1 MIVHLAWLGETSDK
15 ANRAA
20 DRIAR
25 SLPDD
30 DVLFHISEDLIW
42 PAWRHAYE
50 RIRTNPH
57 MASDFLRHSL
67 LRRWPGLWLDLDVT
81 MRVPAVELV
90 AGWDRYTV
98 LKISGTNWAGTD
110 VIYVP
115 TGWRHWGLVDEY
127 IDGYDFSRPHSYLAF
142 AHDMIAAMWKR
153 NRDSVAVIDD
163 ATLYPCRRRD
173 VTPQSVVLRCGLS
186 PSSGLGDMVAAGLS
200 AIGITPERVSK
211 AIGVKDCG
219 CKKRQQRLNDIGRRF
234 GIG

>member
-20 DRIAR
+20 DCIAR

-30 DVLFHISEDLIW
+30 DVRFHTSEEFIW

-50 RIRTNPH
+50 RIRSNPY

-67 LRRWPGLWLDLDVT
+67 LRQWPGLWLDLDVT
-81 MRVPAVELV
+81 LRVPAVELV

-98 LKISGTNWAGTD
+98 LKISGTNWANTD

-115 TGWRHWGLVDEY
+115 AGWRHWGLVDEY
-127 IDGYDFSRPHSYLAF
+127 IANYDFLSPHGYLAF
-142 AHDMIAAMWKR
+142 AHDMIVATWKR
-153 NRDSVAVIDD
+153 NRESLTVIDD
-163 ATLYPCRRRD
+163 ASLYPCHPRD
-173 VTPQSVVLRCGLS
+173 VTERSIVLRCGLS
-186 PSSGLGDMVAAGLS
+186 GKPGLGDIVAAGLS
-200 AIGITPERVSK
+200 SVGITPERVSK
-211 AIGVKDCG
+211 ALGVKDCG
-219 CKKRQQRLNDIGRRF
+219 CKKRQAKLNELGRKF